1 MTGNNRPPNPRQ
13 LIPRL
18 LIAAEGE
25 ALSTRE
31 IVGACRLMG
40 ITENSARVALV
51 RLAGSGMI
59 ESAEGGRHRLGPE
72 AASLAA
78 DVARWRAGEA
88 RTRDWQGGWIAVH
101 SGPLGRTD
109 RSALRVRDRALD
121 LLGMMELDRGF
132 YVRPDNLA
140 GGVEEVRERLQK
152 LGLEAEASVFVA
164 SQFDGPR
171 EQRARKL
178 WDGPGLS
185 RRYRDLER
193 RLREWMQ
200 HAERLELEA
209 AARESYLLGDR
220 AISLLVFDPMLPS
233 PLVDVAARARF
244 IETVLRFDRF
254 GHDIWR
260 RLAVLLA
267 APTPGSRDARPS
279 RSH

>member
-1 MTGNNRPPNPRQ
+1 MRSNNRPPNPRQ

-40 ITENSARVALV
+40 VTENSARVALV

-72 AASLAA
+72 AARLAA

-88 RTRDWQGGWIAVH
+88 RTRAWGGAWIAVNT
-101 SGPLGRTD
+101 GVLGRTD

-121 LLGMMELDRGF
+121 LLGMKALDKGF

-140 GGVEEVRERLQK
+140 HGVDEVRDRLQQ
-152 LGLEAEASVFVA
+152 LGLEPAASVFVA
-164 SQFDGPR
+164 SGFDGAR

-193 RLREWMQ
+193 RLHEWMQ
-200 HAERLELEA
+200 HADRLELEA

-220 AISLLVFDPMLPS
+220 AISFLVFDPMLPA
-233 PLVDVAARARF
+233 PLVDVQARARF

-254 GHDIWR
+254 GHDIWQ
-260 RLAVLLA
+260 RLAVSLA
-267 APTPGSRDARPS
+267 APPAGRRDPHAT

>member
-1 MTGNNRPPNPRQ
+1 MDSNSRTPNPRQ

-31 IVGACRLMG
+31 IVGACRLLG

-51 RLAGSGMI
+51 RLASSGMI

-88 RTRDWQGGWIAVH
+88 RTRPWQGAWIAVH

-121 LLGMMELDRGF
+121 LLGMKPLDKGL

-164 SQFDGPR
+164 SQFDAPR

-178 WDGPGLS
+178 WDGAALS
-185 RRYRDLER
+185 RRYRDLDR
-193 RLREWMQ
+193 RLRSWME
-200 HAERLELEA
+200 HADGLELEA

-220 AISLLVFDPMLPS
+220 AISLLVFDPMLPA
-233 PLVDVAARARF
+233 PLVDVEARARF

-260 RLAVLLA
+260 RLAVSLA
-267 APTPGSRDARPS
+267 APAAGTRESRPS
-279 RSH
+279 RAH